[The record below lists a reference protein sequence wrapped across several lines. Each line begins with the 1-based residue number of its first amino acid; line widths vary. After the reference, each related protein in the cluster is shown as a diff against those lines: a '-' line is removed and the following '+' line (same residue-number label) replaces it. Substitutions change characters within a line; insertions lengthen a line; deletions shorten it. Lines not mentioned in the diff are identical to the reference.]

1 MKIRNVRHKALK
13 RLMET
18 GSGSGLP
25 AAVVEKITKI
35 LFFLQTMSSEDE
47 LQALPTWK
55 PHQFQ
60 HGERKGL
67 WSLHVT
73 RNWRVTFMID
83 KDGIEIFDLD
93 YEDYH

>member
-1 MKIRNVRHKALK
+1 MKIRNVKHKGLR
-13 RLMET
+13 RLLEKDDAA
-18 GSGSGLP
+18 GLP
-25 AAVVEKITKI
+25 AAVVDKVRKI
-35 LFFLQTMSSEDE
+35 LFFLQSMETEDE
-47 LQALPTWK
+47 LAALPSWK

-73 RNWRVTFMID
+73 KNWRITFMID
-83 KDGIEIFDLD
+83 QGEIEIYDLD